1 VTLADLQSAVA
12 ASDKDVIRSRLAQSI
27 LDEPDHRL
35 ALQVALVIAKVS
47 RYEFP
52 SSWPDAPTA
61 FINAVRSS
69 ETPPLRLARA
79 LLALLRIVKELS
91 TVKLQQSRQALQG
104 ATPEIVAVVGTA
116 YARLFD
122 SWMNNP
128 NLEEMQL
135 TLIAIKLLRR
145 LLVNCYEN
153 PNHDQDVISFW
164 SMTMQ
169 HLSSMITLRRLHAVQ
184 LGAQLRTLV
193 EKHILQLAKLHYTM
207 AKENATAFA
216 LLPDSIQ
223 LANAYW
229 GLVKDYGTMISS
241 SDAVSNAISSAR
253 EGAHGD
259 LDQKTFDEN
268 IALKGLLLIR
278 ACVGMVH
285 HPAQSFKHRTAE
297 GKEEK
302 RRAVELIKA
311 SLLTE
316 SFVRDALETV
326 VFKLF
331 VFRASELQTWSESAE
346 EWEQRE
352 EGSGNDWEFAVRPC
366 AEKLFLDLS
375 INYKDIIVDPLLSVV
390 GSITSSST
398 QDILF
403 KDSIY
408 SAVGL
413 SAAVLQEK
421 FDFDA
426 FIRDVLVLE
435 VQKQS
440 PGCNILRRRV
450 AIVLGQWIGIRVAE
464 SSKTLVYEIFQHL
477 LDSDD
482 VLNDPVVRI
491 TAGRHLANVA
501 NDWEFQ
507 PEQFLPYAT
516 NILTRLLRLI
526 NEVELPETK
535 LAIVNTV
542 SVIVERL
549 DHQIVPYAEGIVNL
563 LPSLWEQSEDEHLMR
578 QAILT
583 ILTRLINAMRS
594 ASMPLHSMVLPI
606 IGSALQPNTDE
617 SIYLLEDA
625 LELLGAVLA
634 QTPDDAASPELLA
647 LLPRL
652 YPIFELGTETLGKA
666 LEITESYLL
675 LAPSFILSDG
685 IRLSLLKSLTELFG
699 EVKAHVNGPICTIIE
714 GILRA
719 ANKLGGEPAIAQV
732 ASDLIHCGLLP
743 KLLSGL
749 HASWTAHCTT
759 GPRAKTPLV
768 DGIVETE
775 YFSILA
781 RLLLGSA
788 TTFCRACVESTS
800 STTPL
805 EETMKWLLEE
815 LFSHF
820 QSVSDPS
827 RRKLLCLAATQ
838 LLSTNQPFILG
849 ELQSLMTIWTD
860 VITELREDDVP
871 DPTSPPPPPPS
882 GGGGG
887 GNSIPDCLVY
897 DPSSSSSNDINNNEN
912 PYHAQESPEDTRRRH
927 LTQSDEVHTLNTA
940 AFVRGHLGNVVAQ
953 TVGGEAGFRE
963 RWVDGG
969 VVDGHVLAG
978 FMGLGVM

>member
-1 VTLADLQSAVA
+1 
-12 ASDKDVIRSRLAQSI
+12 
-27 LDEPDHRL
+27 
-35 ALQVALVIAKVS
+35 
-47 RYEFP
+47 
-52 SSWPDAPTA
+52 
-61 FINAVRSS
+61 
-69 ETPPLRLARA
+69 

-91 TVKLQQSRQALQG
+91 TARLQQSKQALQS
-104 ATPEIVAVVGTA
+104 ATPEVVAVIGTA

-122 SWMNNP
+122 SWLNNP

-135 TLIAIKLLRR
+135 TLLAIKLLRR
-145 LLVNCYEN
+145 LLVYCNEN

-169 HLSSMITLRRLHAVQ
+169 HLSSLITLRRVHAVQ

-193 EKHILQLAKLHYTM
+193 EKHVLQLAKLHYTM

-229 GLVKDYGTMISS
+229 GLVKDYGAMISS
-241 SDAVSNAISSAR
+241 ADAVSNAINSAK
-253 EGAHGD
+253 ESTPGD
-259 LDQKTFDEN
+259 IDQKSFDEH

-278 ACVGMVH
+278 ACVQMVH
-285 HPAQSFKHRTAE
+285 HPAQSFKYRTPE

-302 RRAVELIKA
+302 KHAVELIKT

-316 SFVRDALETV
+316 SFVKDALETV

-375 INYKDIIVDPLLSVV
+375 INYKDIIIDPLLSVV
-390 GSITSSST
+390 ASITSSSN

-403 KDSIY
+403 KDSIF
-408 SAVGL
+408 SAMGL
-413 SAAVLQEK
+413 SAPVVHEK

-426 FIRDVLVLE
+426 FIRDVLVPE
-435 VQKQS
+435 VQKQT

-450 AIVLGQWIGIRVAE
+450 AIVLGQWINIRVAE

-482 VLNDPVVRI
+482 SFNDLVVRI

-507 PEQFLPYAT
+507 PDQFLPYAT

-526 NEVELPETK
+526 NEVDLPETK

-549 DHQIVPYAEGIVNL
+549 DHQIVPYAEGIVSL

-594 ASMPLHSMVLPI
+594 ASLPLHSMVLPI
-606 IGSALQPNTDE
+606 IGGALQPNTDE

-634 QTPDDAASPELLA
+634 QTPDNAASSDLLA

-675 LAPSFILSDG
+675 LAPSFILSDD
-685 IRLSLLKSLTELFG
+685 IRLPLLTALTQLFG
-699 EVKAHVNGPICTIIE
+699 EVNDHAHGTVCTLIE

-719 ANKLGGEPAIAQV
+719 AHKLGGEAATAQI
-732 ASDLIHCGLLP
+732 ASDLTHCNLLP

-759 GPRAKTPLV
+759 GPRAKIPLV

-775 YFSILA
+775 YYSILS
-781 RLLLGSA
+781 RLILGSPE
-788 TTFCRACVESTS
+788 TFCRVCTTS
-800 STTPL
+800 SSSL
-805 EETMKWLLEE
+805 EETTSWLLEE

-820 QSVSDPS
+820 QSVSDPA
-827 RRKLLCLAATQ
+827 RRKLLCLGATN
-838 LLSTNQPFILG
+838 LLNTHHPFILRH
-849 ELQSLMTIWTD
+849 LQSLMTVWTD
-860 VITELREDDVP
+860 VITELREDDGVP
-871 DPTSPPPPPPS
+871 SSLPPPPMPAA
-882 GGGGG
+882 GGH
-887 GNSIPDCLVY
+887 IPDSLVY
-897 DPSSSSSNDINNNEN
+897 NSSSSSSSSNNNSTEEN
-912 PYHAQESPEDTRRRH
+912 PYTPQESPEDVRRRNR
-927 LTQSDEVHTLNTA
+927 TQEDEVHTLNTA
-940 AFVRGHLGNVVAQ
+940 AFVRERLGGVVAG
-953 TVGGEAGFRE
+953 TAGSEEGFRE
-963 RWVDGG
+963 RWVVG
-969 VVDGHVLAG
+969 VVDGDVLKG

>member
-1 VTLADLQSAVA
+1 
-12 ASDKDVIRSRLAQSI
+12 VIRGRLAQCI

-52 SSWPDAPTA
+52 TSWPDALTA
-61 FINAVRSS
+61 FVNVIKSP
-69 ETPPLRLARA
+69 ETHPQRLARA
-79 LLALLRIVKELS
+79 LLALLQIVKELS
-91 TVKLQQSRQALQG
+91 TVKLQQSKQALQN
-104 ATPEIVAVVGTA
+104 ATPEVVAVVGTT

-122 SWMNNP
+122 SWLVGP
-128 NLEEMQL
+128 NSEEMQL
-135 TLIAIKLLRR
+135 SLLAIKLIRR
-145 LLVNCYEN
+145 LLVSCYEN
-153 PNHDQDVISFW
+153 PNHNLDAIAFW
-164 SMTMQ
+164 GLTMQ
-169 HLSSMITLRRLHAVQ
+169 HLSSLITVRRAHAVQ
-184 LGAQLRTLV
+184 LGSHLLSLV
-193 EKHILQLAKLHYTM
+193 EKHIIQFAKLHYSM
-207 AKENATAFA
+207 ARENATAFA

-241 SDAVSNAISSAR
+241 SDAVSNAISSAK
-253 EGAHGD
+253 EGTPGD
-259 LDQKTFDEN
+259 VDQKSFDEN

-278 ACVGMVH
+278 ACVQMVH
-285 HPAQSFKHRTAE
+285 HPAQSFKHRTPE

-302 RRAVELIKA
+302 QRAVELIKTN
-311 SLLTE
+311 LLTE
-316 SFVRDALETV
+316 SFVKDALETV

-375 INYKDIIVDPLLSVV
+375 INYKEIIVDPLLNVV
-390 GSITSSST
+390 ASITSSSN
-398 QDILF
+398 QDVLF

-413 SAAVLQEK
+413 AAAVLQDR

-426 FIRDVLVLE
+426 FIRDVLVPE
-435 VQKQS
+435 VQKRT

-450 AIVLGQWIGIRVAE
+450 AIVLGQWISIRVSE

-477 LDSDD
+477 LDCDD
-482 VLNDPVVRI
+482 SLNDLVVRI

-507 PEQFLPYAT
+507 PDQFLPYAT

-542 SVIVERL
+542 SIIVERL

-563 LPSLWEQSEDEHLMR
+563 LPSLWEESEDEHLMR

-594 ASMPLHSMVLPI
+594 ASLPLHSMVLPI
-606 IGSALQPNTDE
+606 IGGALQPGTDE
-617 SIYLLEDA
+617 AVYLLEDA
-625 LELLGAVLA
+625 LELLGSVLA
-634 QTPDDAASPELLA
+634 QTPDNAASPELLA

-666 LEITESYLL
+666 LEITDSYLV
-675 LAPSFILSDG
+675 LAPSFILSDE
-685 IRLSLLKSLTELFG
+685 IRLPLLRSLTDLFG
-699 EVKAHVNGPICTIIE
+699 EVKAHVNGPICA
-714 GILRA
+714 ILEHMIRA
-719 ANKLGGEPAIAQV
+719 AHKLGGEPAIAQV
-732 ASDLIHCGLLP
+732 ASDLIQCGLLR

-781 RLLLGSA
+781 RLMLGSA
-788 TTFCRACVESTS
+788 EVFCRVCVEATSPHSTS
-800 STTPL
+800 L
-805 EETMKWLLEE
+805 DETMKWLLEE
-815 LFSHF
+815 FFSHF
-820 QSVSDPS
+820 QSVSDPA
-827 RRKLLCLAATQ
+827 RRKLLCLAVTN
-838 LLSTNQPFILG
+838 LLSINQTFILG

-860 VITELREDDVP
+860 VITELRDD
-871 DPTSPPPPPPS
+871 DPHHHHHNETASPPPAAAD
-882 GGGGG
+882 GI
-887 GNSIPDCLVY
+887 IPDSLVY
-897 DPSSSSSNDINNNEN
+897 SPSQQPNGSNDDEEN
-912 PYHAQESPEDTRRRH
+912 PYQALESPEDARRRH
-927 LTQSDEVHTLNTA
+927 LSQTDEVHSLNTA
-940 AFVRGHLGNVVAQ
+940 AFVRGHLGNVIGNS
-953 TVGGEAGFRE
+953 VGREGGFRE
-963 RWVDGG
+963 RWVDG
-969 VVDGHVLAG
+969 VVDGDVLKG
-978 FMGLGVM
+978 FGALGVM